1 MLATGLTQPE
11 SSVGHA
17 LADNVSE
24 QTKKNLKDVCQF
36 LIPHWLWWQKK
47 LKWKLVSSYIL
58 R

>member
-36 LIPHWLWWQKK
+36 LIPH
-47 LKWKLVSSYIL
+47 
-58 R
+58 